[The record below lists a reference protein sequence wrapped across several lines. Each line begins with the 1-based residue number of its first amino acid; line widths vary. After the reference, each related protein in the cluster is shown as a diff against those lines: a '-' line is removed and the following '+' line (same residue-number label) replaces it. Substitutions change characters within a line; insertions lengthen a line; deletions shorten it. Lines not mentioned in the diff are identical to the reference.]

1 MDITNVFT
9 AFIALLMAALSAFV
23 IPWLRRQMAAED
35 LDDLLVWVEIAVAAA
50 QQLYYSCDGEKRLQ
64 HALGVLADKGFD
76 INDKAVRSAVEAE
89 VLKLHRQLENANG

>member
-9 AFIALLMAALSAFV
+9 AFVALLMSALSAFV

-50 QQLYYSCDGEKRLQ
+50 QQLYHSCDGEKRLQ

-76 INDKAVRSAVEAE
+76 VNDKAVRSAVEAA
-89 VLKLHRQLENANG
+89 VLKLHQQLEAEDG